1 MLCYP
6 MRNTNGVPMSPQ
18 FSVKQNLPK
27 STLSCPSGNRLHIKD
42 LEKLPARSRKMVKI
56 NFCG

>member
-42 LEKLPARSRKMVKI
+42 LEKLVGRWLRLTSVGR
-56 NFCG
+56 G